1 MPELDAWVPTRCV
14 APVILNSPPATSDV
28 ADPGQ
33 VKQLG
38 GLTPVIRNSRGA

>member
-1 MPELDAWVPTRCV
+1 MASSKFKPKNNVDIAELEAWVPIRYV

-33 VKQLG
+33 VKQ
-38 GLTPVIRNSRGA
+38 